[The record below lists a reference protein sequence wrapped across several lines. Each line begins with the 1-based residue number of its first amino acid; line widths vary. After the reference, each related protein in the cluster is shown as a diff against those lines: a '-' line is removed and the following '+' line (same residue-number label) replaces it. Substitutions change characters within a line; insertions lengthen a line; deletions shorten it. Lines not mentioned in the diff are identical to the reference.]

1 MLGRFHIVLPGIA
14 PGWFFLEK
22 LLLLSDRRAMVFA
35 SSNNEDERIAAAAER
50 ICPSVAEFD
59 RDRGGEHKPSIRQ
72 GRETPTSMETAGQA
86 EETPAQRPGRKL
98 FGLTV

>member
-1 MLGRFHIVLPGIA
+1 MLGRFHIVLPGIV

-59 RDRGGEHKPSIRQ
+59 RDRGGEHTPSSRQ
-72 GRETPTSMETAGQA
+72 GRETLTSMEAVGKV
-86 EETPAQRPGRKL
+86 EEAPVQRSGRKL
-98 FGLTV
+98 FGQTV